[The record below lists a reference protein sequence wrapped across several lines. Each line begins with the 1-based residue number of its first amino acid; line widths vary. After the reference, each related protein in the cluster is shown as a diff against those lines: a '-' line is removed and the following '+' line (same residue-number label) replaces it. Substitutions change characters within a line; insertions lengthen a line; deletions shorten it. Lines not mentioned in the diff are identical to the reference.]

1 MSKCRYCGQS
11 AGFFS
16 RVHKECE
23 EKYERGLKGM
33 ADVMHRFFSGTI
45 SADELKVKLEKNRL
59 PYFLTDVD
67 VTEAAISTLKAF
79 GENLKRPY
87 PSDTLP
93 RIKSFLNTIAIP
105 YSLLNEK
112 GDMDAL
118 ALKLFQGYVVD
129 FFAKGVPLS
138 QVRISAESVTSVLPL
153 SPQKKNEAYFNVLNK
168 AADKFMADGWLDD
181 NEQRLIE
188 SYTSSLGIALNCLP
202 MQYQSESLA
211 RIGQAI
217 VLKNLQRGVLP
228 QNPLTVPVLLGR
240 GESALW
246 VYDNVTMFQ
255 EKIIREYVGGN
266 RGMSFRICKG
276 VTYRTGSFNGRPI
289 ERSHM
294 EKIDVGSLV
303 ITNKHFFFHCPTASS
318 KIPFTKI
325 IGVSPYSDGL
335 EVHKEEAKPKRTVF
349 QGFDPWFVINTVSIL
364 SKSI

>member
-1 MSKCRYCGQS
+1 MGTCKYCGQS

-23 EKYERGLKGM
+23 EKHDRGMEGLG
-33 ADVMHRFFSGTI
+33 DVMGRFFSGTI
-45 SADELKVKLEKNRL
+45 STDELKVKLEKNRL
-59 PYFLTDVD
+59 PYFLTDID
-67 VTEAAISTLKAF
+67 VTEAAISNLKSF

-93 RIKSFLNTIAIP
+93 RIKFFLNTIAIP
-105 YSLLNEK
+105 YSMLNEK

-153 SPQKKNEAYFNVLNK
+153 SQQKKNEAYFNVLNK
-168 AADKFMADGWLDD
+168 AADKFMADGWLEDH
-181 NEQRLIE
+181 EQKLIE

-202 MQYQSESLA
+202 MQFQSESLA

-240 GESALW
+240 GESAIW

-255 EKIIREYVGGN
+255 EKITREYVGGN
-266 RGMSFRICKG
+266 RGMSYRICKG
-276 VTYRTGSFNGRPI
+276 VTYRTSSFRGHPV

-294 EKIDVGSLV
+294 DKVGVGSLV
-303 ITNKHFFFHCPTASS
+303 VTNKHFFFHCPTVSV
-318 KIPFTKI
+318 KIPYSKLV
-325 IGVSPYSDGL
+325 GVTPYSDGL
-335 EVHKEEAKPKRTVF
+335 EVHKEETKPKRTVF
-349 QGFDPWFVINTVSIL
+349 QGFDAWFVMNVLNQVNNI
-364 SKSI
+364 

>member
-1 MSKCRYCGQS
+1 MAKCKYCGQS

-16 RVHKECE
+16 RAHKKCE
-23 EKYERGLKGM
+23 ENHDRGLKGM
-33 ADVMHRFFSGTI
+33 GDVMRRFFSGSI
-45 SADELKVKLEKNRL
+45 SADELKTKLEKNRL
-59 PYFLTDVD
+59 PYFLTDAD
-67 VTEAAISTLKAF
+67 VAMVALSTIKSF

-105 YSLLNEK
+105 YSKLNEK
-112 GDMDAL
+112 GDMDKL
-118 ALKLFQGYVVD
+118 ALKMFQGYVVD

-153 SPQKKNEAYFNVLNK
+153 SQQKKDEAYFYVLNK
-168 AADKFMADGWLDD
+168 AADKFMSDGWLSD

-217 VLKNLQRGVLP
+217 VLKDLQRGVFP
-228 QNPLTVPVLLGR
+228 QKPLTVPVMLGCD
-240 GESALW
+240 ECALW

-255 EKIIREYVGGN
+255 EKITCEYVGGN

-276 VTYRTGSFNGRPI
+276 VTYRTGSFKGRPV
-289 ERSHM
+289 EKSHM
-294 EKIDVGSLV
+294 DKIGVGSLV

-318 KIPFTKI
+318 KIPFKKI

-349 QGFDPWFVINTVSIL
+349 QGFDPWFVMNLLNIIGSV
-364 SKSI
+364 

>member
-1 MSKCRYCGQS
+1 MGTCKYCGQS

-16 RVHKECE
+16 CAHKECE
-23 EKYERGLKGM
+23 EKHERGLKGM
-33 ADVMHRFFSGTI
+33 GDVMHRFFSGTI
-45 SADELKVKLEKNRL
+45 SADELKAKLDKNRL
-59 PYFLTDVD
+59 PYFLTDDD
-67 VTEAAISTLKAF
+67 VATVAISTIKSF

-105 YSLLNEK
+105 YSKLNEM
-112 GDMDAL
+112 GDMDRL
-118 ALKLFQGYVVD
+118 AMKMFQGYVVD

-153 SPQKKNEAYFNVLNK
+153 SQQKKDEAYFNVLNK
-168 AADKFMADGWLDD
+168 AADKFMADGWLEDS
-181 NEQRLIE
+181 EQKLIE

-217 VLKNLQRGVLP
+217 VLKNLQHGILP
-228 QNPLTVPVLLGR
+228 QKPLPVPVMLGR
-240 GESALW
+240 GECALW

-255 EKIIREYVGGN
+255 EKITREYVGGN

-276 VTYRTGSFNGRPI
+276 VTYRTGSFKGRPV

-294 EKIDVGSLV
+294 DKIGIGSLV
-303 ITNKHFFFHCPTASS
+303 VTNRHFFFHCPTASV
-318 KIPFTKI
+318 KIPYSKVVGMT
-325 IGVSPYSDGL
+325 PYSDGL
-335 EVHKEEAKPKRTVF
+335 EVHKEEAKSKRTVF
-349 QGFDPWFVINTVSIL
+349 QGFDPWFVMNIL
-364 SKSI
+364 NQANNI

>member
-1 MSKCRYCGQS
+1 MGTCKYCGQS

-23 EKYERGLKGM
+23 EKHERGISGM
-33 ADVMHRFFSGTI
+33 DNLMHRYFSGSL
-45 SADELKVKLEKNRL
+45 SADDLKAKLTKNRL
-59 PYFLTDVD
+59 PYFLSDD
-67 VTEAAISTLKAF
+67 DIAAVAIIAIKAF
-79 GENLKRPY
+79 GDSLKRPY

-105 YSLLNEK
+105 YSKLNEK
-112 GDMDAL
+112 GDMDTL
-118 ALKLFQGYVVD
+118 ALKMFQGYIVD

-153 SPQKKNEAYFNVLNK
+153 SQQRKDEAYFNVLNK
-168 AADKFMADGWLDD
+168 AADKFMADGWLED
-181 NEQRLIE
+181 NEQKQIE
-188 SYTSSLGIALNCLP
+188 TYTSSLGIALNCLP

-217 VLKNLQRGVLP
+217 VLKDLQRGVLP
-228 QNPLTVPVLLGR
+228 RNPLTVSVMLGR
-240 GESALW
+240 GECALW

-255 EKIIREYVGGN
+255 EKITREYVGGN

-276 VTYRTGSFNGRPI
+276 VTYRTGSFKGRPV
-289 ERSHM
+289 EKSHM
-294 EKIDVGSLV
+294 EKVGVGSLV
-303 ITNKHFFFHCPTASS
+303 ITNKHFFFHCPTASF
-318 KIPFTKI
+318 KISFTKI

-349 QGFDPWFVINTVSIL
+349 QGFDPWFVMNVISQL
-364 SKSI
+364 SNL

>member
-1 MSKCRYCGQS
+1 MGNCKYCGQS

-16 RVHKECE
+16 RAHKECE
-23 EKYERGLKGM
+23 EKHDCGLKGM
-33 ADVMHRFFSGTI
+33 GNLMRRFFSSTI
-45 SADELKVKLEKNRL
+45 SADELKAKLEKNRF
-59 PYFLTDVD
+59 PFFLIDED
-67 VTEAAISTLKAF
+67 VTSVAISTLRSF

-93 RIKSFLNTIAIP
+93 RIKAFLNAIAIP
-105 YSLLNEK
+105 YAKLNEK

-138 QVRISAESVTSVLPL
+138 QIKVRTDSVTSVLTL
-153 SPQKKNEAYFNVLNK
+153 SQQKKDEAYYNVLNK
-168 AADKFMADGWLDD
+168 AADKFMADGWLTD

-202 MQYQSESLA
+202 MQYQSERLA

-217 VLKNLQRGVLP
+217 VLKDLQRGILP
-228 QNPLTVPVLLGR
+228 QKPLTVPVMLGH
-240 GESALW
+240 GECALW

-255 EKIIREYVGGN
+255 EKITREYVGGN

-276 VTYRTGSFNGRPI
+276 MTYRTGSFKGHSV
-289 ERSHM
+289 ERSQM
-294 EKIDVGSLV
+294 ATVGVGSLV
-303 ITNKHFFFHCPTASS
+303 ITNKHFFFHCPTSS
-318 KIPFTKI
+318 VKIPFNKI

-335 EVHKEEAKPKRTVF
+335 EVHKDEVKPKRTVF
-349 QGFDPWFVINTVSIL
+349 QGFDPWFVMNIISHLANL
-364 SKSI
+364 